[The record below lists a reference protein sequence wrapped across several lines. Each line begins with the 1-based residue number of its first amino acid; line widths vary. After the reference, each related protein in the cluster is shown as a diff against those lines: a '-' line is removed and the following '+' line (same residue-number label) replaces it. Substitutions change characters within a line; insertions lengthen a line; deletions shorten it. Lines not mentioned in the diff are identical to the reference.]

1 MTDGGRRIDIGGIF
15 TAALNDIGN
24 DIRRYAV
31 FALAWGVVGGLAA
44 TYASRSGNPVT
55 TLPLFIISIL
65 VTFHALRAKLGDA
78 RVRPRFGSASAY
90 IFLSS
95 LAVGIG
101 LLLLVVPGL
110 ILFAR
115 WVVGLPALFC
125 EELSAPEA
133 FSRSTSLTQGNRW
146 RILGLGLLIWVPFL
160 LVMMMAGGLSAAFAG
175 EQILDTLP
183 FNMLT
188 NLAAGC
194 ATLFASVCWTEAY
207 LSLSGEEE
215 SSNSLAEI
223 FA

>member
-1 MTDGGRRIDIGGIF
+1 MNDGGRKIDIGGIF

-24 DIRRYAV
+24 DVGRYAV

-44 TYASRSGNPVT
+44 TYVSRSGNPVA
-55 TLPLFIISIL
+55 TLPLFIISIF

-78 RVRPRFGSASAY
+78 SVRPRFGSASVY
-90 IFLSS
+90 IFLTS
-95 LAVGIG
+95 LAIGVG

-125 EELSAPEA
+125 EELSVSEA
-133 FSRSTSLTQGNRW
+133 LSRSSSLTQGNRW
-146 RILGLGLLIWVPFL
+146 RILGMGLLIWVPFL
-160 LVMMMAGGLSAAFAG
+160 LVIILTGWLTASFGGGSAIG
-175 EQILDTLP
+175 SLP

-188 NLAAGC
+188 NLIAGC
-194 ATLFASVCWTEAY
+194 LTILASVCWTEAY

-215 SSNSLAEI
+215 SSDNLAEI